1 MLLSILLFLD
11 YDSYIYHIGYVYIQ
25 YLVAPY
31 YHHILRKFTRS
42 LSGRG
47 MTNRKGHIT
56 KTGSRASVSVFYFLF
71 TTLIRLSYRLVV
83 RPAQVNETI
92 IWKRNNKVRLS
103 ILIFSHYDSFIY
115 LIGYLY
121 IQYQV
126 APHYHYF
133 CTQQ

>member
-1 MLLSILLFLD
+1 MRLSIILFLD

-25 YLVAPY
+25 YLVAPH
-31 YHHILRKFTRS
+31 YHHVLRKFTS
-42 LSGRG
+42 SSSGRG
-47 MTNRKGHIT
+47 ITNRKGHIA

-103 ILIFSHYDSFIY
+103 NIFFTLRFIY
-115 LIGYLY
+115 ISYRLPVHPIPGGPSLH
-121 IQYQV
+121 Q
-126 APHYHYF
+126 YF